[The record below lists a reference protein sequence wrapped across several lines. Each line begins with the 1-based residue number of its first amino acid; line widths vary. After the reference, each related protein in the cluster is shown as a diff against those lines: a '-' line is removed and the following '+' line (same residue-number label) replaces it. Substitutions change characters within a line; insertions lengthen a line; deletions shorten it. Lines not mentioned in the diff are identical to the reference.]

1 MNFTSRQYS
10 KYNNAERNDGQRND
24 GQRNDGQRNQR
35 NDGQRNQRNDGQ
47 RNQRNDGQRN
57 DGQRND
63 GQRNDGQR
71 RPAPFCPICKKNGRP
86 ESEYNSHFIRETSD
100 ENSPITCPLLL
111 NMECNH
117 CGEKGHIVAKCPY
130 KKCVYCN
137 EPGHTVSRC
146 TAAPKEAI
154 DQFLDQR
161 HQSYVN
167 REQRRDNVFQRH
179 AFALA
184 QAPAPPPA
192 PSITSMFEDAPS
204 LSKKPVKTVS
214 APTVSYSVVAEIAAP
229 LAAPKK
235 KVVEEKEE
243 EYEDDSDDEYIE
255 NNDDSDSVHSI
266 TYKQPVCEEEMTLSQ
281 RLATYYDNNNHDE
294 W

>member
-10 KYNNAERNDGQRND
+10 KYNSAERRNDGQRND
-24 GQRNDGQRNQR
+24 GQRNDGQRNE
-35 NDGQRNQRNDGQ
+35 
-47 RNQRNDGQRN
+47 
-57 DGQRND
+57 
-63 GQRNDGQR
+63 RNDGQR

-184 QAPAPPPA
+184 QAPPPAPA

-243 EYEDDSDDEYIE
+243 EYEEDSDEYIE

-266 TYKQPVCEEEMTLSQ
+266 TYKQPVCEEDMTLSQ
-281 RLATYYDNNNHDE
+281 RLASYYDNNNDDE

>member
-10 KYNNAERNDGQRND
+10 KYNSADARRPNQGFGGQ
-24 GQRNDGQRNQR
+24 GFSNQR
-35 NDGQRNQRNDGQ
+35 NDQSQG
-47 RNQRNDGQRN
+47 
-57 DGQRND
+57 
-63 GQRNDGQR
+63 

-100 ENSPITCPLLL
+100 ENSAITCPILLS
-111 NMECNH
+111 MECNH
-117 CGEKGHIVAKCPY
+117 CGEKGHVVAKCPY

-146 TAAPKEAI
+146 MAAPKEVI

-179 AFALA
+179 AFA
-184 QAPAPPPA
+184 QAPVPAPIPA
-192 PSITSMFEDAPS
+192 PSITAMFEDAPS

-235 KVVEEKEE
+235 KAVEEKVEDDDC
-243 EYEDDSDDEYIE
+243 EDDSDEYIE
-255 NNDDSDSVHSI
+255 NVEDDDSVHLTT
-266 TYKQPVCEEEMTLSQ
+266 TYKQPVNYEDMTLNQ
-281 RLATYYDNNNHDE
+281 RMASYYDNNNDE
-294 W
+294 EW